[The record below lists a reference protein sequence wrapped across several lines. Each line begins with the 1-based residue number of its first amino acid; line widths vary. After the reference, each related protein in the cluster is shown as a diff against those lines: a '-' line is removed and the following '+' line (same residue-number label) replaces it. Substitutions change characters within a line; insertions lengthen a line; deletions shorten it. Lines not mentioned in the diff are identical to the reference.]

1 MDQDMFHDEYNTNA
15 FGGIWT
21 EQKLVALKEYLSAF
35 TKALKNQHFKLIY
48 LDGFAGTGSCEIKID
63 GETKN
68 IEGSAKIALK
78 TKPPFDHYYFIELAF
93 RKQSALRR
101 LVKENSDRNVDILDG
116 DCNQALI
123 KLCETVD
130 WKRSRAV
137 LFLDPYGFQV
147 EWSTLKA
154 IANTK
159 AIDMWYLFPYAG
171 LYRQAPKDVDALDS
185 DKEAAIN
192 RILGTEEWRKQF
204 YRPSPQQDLFG
215 KEGEV
220 RGSHQDML
228 DFVTNRL
235 KQIFPCVLAPAVLY
249 QGNNSSG
256 APLFALY
263 FAVSNPNKQAQTVAT
278 RIAKHILRAS

>member
-1 MDQDMFHDEYNTNA
+1 M
-15 FGGIWT
+15 
-21 EQKLVALKEYLSAF
+21 
-35 TKALKNQHFKLIY
+35 
-48 LDGFAGTGSCEIKID
+48 
-63 GETKN
+63 
-68 IEGSAKIALK
+68 
-78 TKPPFDHYYFIELAF
+78 
-93 RKQSALRR
+93 
-101 LVKENSDRNVDILDG
+101 
-116 DCNQALI
+116 
-123 KLCETVD
+123 KLCKTVD
-130 WKRSRAV
+130 WKRARAV

-159 AIDMWYLFPYAG
+159 AIDMWYLFPYSG
-171 LYRQAPKDVDALDS
+171 LYRQAPKDADALDS

-192 RILGTEEWRKQF
+192 RILGTDEWRQQF

-220 RGSHQDML
+220 RGSHRVLL

-235 KQIFPCVLAPAVLY
+235 REIFPCVLDPTILY

-263 FAVSNPNKQAQTVAT
+263 FAVSNPNQQARTVAT
-278 RIAKHILRAS
+278 RIAKHILRAP